1 MPWSMVRR
9 AFYHLP
15 SRAAS
20 PFPIPYLTQ
29 NPSFLECIPVGL
41 RPPDVRFGLYLV
53 VDRDAEVKTLFLASS
68 STHWRANSVA
78 VSKAA
83 KIAGATCAFL
93 LSSFFKHC

>member
-9 AFYHLP
+9 AFYRLP
-15 SRAAS
+15 SRAPS

-41 RPPDVRFGLYLV
+41 PPSTVRFRLYLA
-53 VDRDAEVKTLFLASS
+53 VDRDAEVEALFPASS
-68 STHWRANSVA
+68 STHRRANSVA

-83 KIAGATCAFL
+83 KIAGATCALL
-93 LSSFFKHC
+93 LSSPLLVL